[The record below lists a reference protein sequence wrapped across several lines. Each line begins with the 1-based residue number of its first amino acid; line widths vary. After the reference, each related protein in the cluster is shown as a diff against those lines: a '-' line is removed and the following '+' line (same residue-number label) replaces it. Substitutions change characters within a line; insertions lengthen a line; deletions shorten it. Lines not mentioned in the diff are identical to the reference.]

1 MSFNSRIQDATS
13 FLNKKQGQKE
23 YIRKELKEKVRKKVS
38 LEQDQKKHE
47 KALEVVK
54 EVGRKTQEKIQYQIS
69 EIATLAME
77 AVLDTPYKLVVQF
90 VERRNKNEC
99 DLLFDD
105 DGQLINPVD
114 ATGGG
119 AVDIAAFALRI
130 ASWSMQRPRKRNT
143 IILDEPFKY
152 LDKSKHEKASLMLK
166 ELSKRLGLQFIIV
179 THEQKLTEAAD
190 RVFEVTKKG
199 KVSQVNQLA

>member
-190 RVFEVTKKG
+190 RVIDVT
-199 KVSQVNQLA
+199 